1 MTYGD
6 FDWDELSRVGATMSG
21 SLAKQSQLVRG
32 LQAAPDEI
40 VFLHDG
46 NVFVTNLRCIFR
58 GAPRIYASSGITSVG
73 ILSSGQKWGLAATCI
88 LISVVVAING
98 RGSSIPVVG
107 VFLTLAVI
115 LWVLGRPKHYLSL
128 HTAGTHYTPL
138 WSRSREY
145 IGAVVVA
152 ISNAIV
158 ARG

>member
-1 MTYGD
+1 MG
-6 FDWDELSRVGATMSG
+6 S
-21 SLAKQSQLVRG
+21 SLAKQSQLVAG

-40 VFLHDG
+40 DFLHDQ

-73 ILSSGQKWGLAATCI
+73 ILSSSQQWGFAAICL
-88 LISVVVAING
+88 LIAVVVAVNG
-98 RGSSIPVVG
+98 SESSILLAG
-107 VFLTLAVI
+107 VFLAGAVI

-138 WSRSREY
+138 WSRSKDYVGSVE
-145 IGAVVVA
+145 VA